1 MRWPIRAQLL
11 VPMLAIVVLTI
22 GLASA
27 AVAWWRILQVHR
39 QQEENLR
46 RVTATLVDASF
57 PLSPRVLRQMSS
69 LAGAEL
75 VLIDADG
82 HIADTTLELQ
92 PGDAERLGQ
101 LRGQGAVEQLPAG
114 ERIHVAGRNYVG
126 SRVPLVRRLA
136 SGEPGFL
143 IVLYGEDRWSAAV
156 AQAVYPSLLA
166 GLVMVVAGVAVT
178 LLLAR
183 RFVRPIHRL
192 RDQAAAIAGGDFR
205 PVPLRRR
212 DDELRDLAQSLNRM
226 AEQLSRYETQVR
238 RHERLRTLDRLGAA
252 VAHTLRN
259 LATGAAMA
267 VELHEQECAAGQSE
281 SLQVALRQLRLI
293 ESYVK
298 RFLALGRAGE
308 EPRRCVEL
316 AGLIEEILELL
327 QPACRHARVQVDWQ
341 PPAEP
346 VTIQGEPD
354 ALRQLLIN
362 LLLNAVEAAGH
373 APQGAGR
380 VMVELD
386 RAAPD
391 RAVVRVKDSGPGPP
405 EKSGADLFE
414 AFATT
419 KPEGTGLGLFVARQV
434 AESHGGTIRW
444 ERTGG
449 MTCFRVE
456 LPASSDAQKQPL
468 GENSSGGGARQV

>member
-27 AVAWWRILQVHR
+27 AGAWWRLIQVHR

-57 PLSPRVLRQMSS
+57 PLSPRVLRQMRA

-75 VLIDADG
+75 IVIDADG
-82 HIADTTLELQ
+82 HIEDTTLALP
-92 PGDAERLGQ
+92 PGDVQ
-101 LRGQGAVEQLPAG
+101 CLRGLRSESDVERFATG
-114 ERIHVAGRNYVG
+114 ERVEVAGRNYVG
-126 SRVPLVRRLA
+126 QRVPLVRRLA
-136 SGEPGFL
+136 SGKPGFL

-156 AQAVYPSLLA
+156 GQAVYPSLLA

-205 PVPLRRR
+205 PVPLRQR
-212 DDELRDLAQSLNRM
+212 DDELRDLAQSLNLL
-226 AEQLSRYETQVR
+226 AEQLSRYEAQVR

-259 LATGAAMA
+259 LATGALMA
-267 VELHEQECAAGQSE
+267 VELHEQECGAGQQSE

-298 RFLALGRAGE
+298 RFLALGRSGE
-308 EPRRCVEL
+308 QPYERVEL
-316 AGLIEEILELL
+316 AGLISEILELVR
-327 QPACRHARVQVDWQ
+327 PACRHARVQLDWQ
-341 PPAEP
+341 APAEP
-346 VTIQGEPD
+346 VTIQGQAD

-362 LLLNAVEAAGH
+362 LVLNAVEAAGH
-373 APQGAGR
+373 AQQSAGR
-380 VMVELD
+380 VMVELA
-386 RAAPD
+386 RAGPD
-391 RAVVRVKDSGPGPP
+391 QVVVRVKDTGPGPP
-405 EKSGADLFE
+405 DQSGADVFE
-414 AFATT
+414 PFTT
-419 KPEGTGLGLFVARQV
+419 SKPEGTGLGLFVAREV
-434 AESHGGTIRW
+434 AEAHGGTICW
-444 ERTGG
+444 ERTDE
-449 MTCFRVE
+449 MTCFRVT
-456 LPASSDAQKQPL
+456 LPAS
-468 GENSSGGGARQV
+468 GAAAGRA